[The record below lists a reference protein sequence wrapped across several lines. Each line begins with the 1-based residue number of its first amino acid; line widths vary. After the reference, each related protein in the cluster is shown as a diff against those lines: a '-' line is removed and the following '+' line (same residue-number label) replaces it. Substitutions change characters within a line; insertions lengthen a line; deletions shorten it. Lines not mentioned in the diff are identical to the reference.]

1 MDSWTPA
8 QLQIMKLGGNQRC
21 QSYLSSRGILPS
33 VGIKQKYESDEAQLY
48 KEILKA
54 RAEGEWERESLFVC
68 LVCSTH
74 TLGDERYGC

>member
-33 VGIKQKYESDEAQLY
+33 VGIKQKYESDGAQLY

-68 LVCSTH
+68 LFVWCAQH
-74 TLGDERYGC
+74 IH